1 MVMQIGLNEISVKE
15 SSRTRDS
22 VIVDK
27 IKQDSSL
34 TSSTMKIN
42 YAQTICDLGI
52 DKARSMFVPKSGKNK
67 KEKEEL
73 AEIAKQKKLAT
84 QRIKVKAN
92 VAMLKAKGIFGG
104 KKRLGGQEREK
115 QANATKADL
124 TKLAAHVAAE
134 LASLS
139 DKV

>member
-1 MVMQIGLNEISVKE
+1 MAK
-15 SSRTRDS
+15 
-22 VIVDK
+22 
-27 IKQDSSL
+27 
-34 TSSTMKIN
+34 
-42 YAQTICDLGI
+42 
-52 DKARSMFVPKSGKNK
+52 
-67 KEKEEL
+67 
-73 AEIAKQKKLAT
+73 IAKQKLAT

-92 VAMLKAKGIFGG
+92 VAMLKAKGIFGT